1 MESAPALVPAPAVLT
16 QDRAKP
22 VIIRPP
28 EVSAAHDFAVIG
40 YILTLILSVPWLI
53 TSLVIG
59 GFGLAAL
66 LYVLGYV
73 STPFLLPPTLPAFLT
88 AVPFIG
94 PFLSVLIASLSPSYY
109 VYVGLGGGALIII
122 LIFLAIVY
130 FGTVRNINKGRYE
143 RARNWALFL
152 GVLFLVPAFFI
163 ILSPFLLSG
172 TVVAILPAFFFMLT
186 YGRLGEVIAKYGPVA
201 VMGEAV
207 PGAPFAGPPGPPP
220 GGPMLGPPMPGGPI
234 PPMPGAPM
242 PPMGAP
248 VMPPQSAA
256 GPPMPPIPSGPG
268 GPQMP
273 SAAPR
278 VPSCPTCGREL
289 YYSANHRR
297 WYCMTCDNPTG
308 HR

>member
-1 MESAPALVPAPAVLT
+1 MESAPALVPAPAVMT

-40 YILTLILSVPWLI
+40 YILTLILSVPWLVI
-53 TSLVIG
+53 SLVIG
-59 GFGLAAL
+59 GVGLAA
-66 LYVLGYV
+66 YLGYL
-73 STPFLLPPTLPAFLT
+73 LLPPTLPAILT
-88 AVPFIG
+88 GLPLLG
-94 PFLSVLIASLSPSYY
+94 PFLSVLVATLAPSYIIY
-109 VYVGLGGGALIII
+109 LGFGGGALLIIM
-122 LIFLAIVY
+122 IFLAIVY
-130 FGTVRNINKGRYE
+130 FGTVRNINKGQYE

-152 GVLFLVPAFFI
+152 GVLFLIPAFFV
-163 ILSPFLLSG
+163 ILSPLLTG
-172 TVVAILPAFFFMLT
+172 TIVAILPAFFFMLT

-220 GGPMLGPPMPGGPI
+220 GGPMSMPGAQMFG

-242 PPMGAP
+242 PPMGGAG
-248 VMPPQSAA
+248 MPPMGAPMMPPPTGA
-256 GPPMPPIPSGPG
+256 GPPMPGTPSRPG
-268 GPQMP
+268 GPQM
-273 SAAPR
+273 AGAPK
-278 VPSCPTCGREL
+278 VPLCPTCGREL

-297 WYCMTCDNPTG
+297 WYCMTCDNPAG